1 MRKETRKKVA
11 RLEEVASYK
20 NIDTNQLSL
29 EKDSNNELIE
39 KLGDGVAN
47 VMIVYDNKKGLKS
60 AHLEIDDVFTILEE
74 IDNRIY
80 RKRGNKK

>member
-1 MRKETRKKVA
+1 MRKEVRTRAKF
-11 RLEEVASYK
+11 EISASYK
-20 NIDTNQLSL
+20 DIDTSQLNL
-29 EKDSNNELIE
+29 EVNSNNELIE
-39 KLGDGVAN
+39 KLGDGIAN

-60 AHLEIDDVFTILEE
+60 AHLEIDDIFTILEE

>member
-1 MRKETRKKVA
+1 
-11 RLEEVASYK
+11 
-20 NIDTNQLSL
+20 
-29 EKDSNNELIE
+29 
-39 KLGDGVAN
+39 
-47 VMIVYDNKKGLKS
+47 MIVYDNKKGLKS